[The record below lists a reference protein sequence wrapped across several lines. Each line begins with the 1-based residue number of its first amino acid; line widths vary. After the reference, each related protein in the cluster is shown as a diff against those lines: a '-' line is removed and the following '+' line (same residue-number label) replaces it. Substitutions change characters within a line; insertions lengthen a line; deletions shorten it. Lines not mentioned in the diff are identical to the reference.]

1 MKVKTAFILPA
12 ILMLLSVT
20 GCIQKKESPL
30 EGENPVQTEDSF
42 PLEGQIIFQSNIDGD
57 NEIYML
63 GPGGVEK
70 LTDNDWE
77 DRFPTW
83 APGGGRI
90 AYYANPDGN
99 DDIFILDT
107 TTLVITPV
115 TRSKDNESDP
125 AWYPDGQSLAF
136 VKESQKFLR
145 STGALYRIE
154 LDSGKTQRI
163 IPRFNQTHG
172 IPDVSPTS
180 PQIVFTGK
188 RMMGW
193 DVAIFDWETHDVSFL
208 EDKGKSCRAR
218 FSPDGQRLAY
228 VSSTADGKGDI
239 WTMNPDGSGKKRIT
253 FRDST
258 YDYFPSW
265 SPDGRF
271 IVFNSSTEH
280 NHEADWRLMVI
291 EVGTGTLYHLYDS
304 PGNDTFPDWN

>member
-1 MKVKTAFILPA
+1 MKVKIAFLLPVVLILISGTDCAPKQEA
-12 ILMLLSVT
+12 PVN
-20 GCIQKKESPL
+20 E
-30 EGENPVQTEDSF
+30 ENRVQTEDSF
-42 PLEGQIIFQSNIDGD
+42 PLEGYIVFQSNIDGD

-63 GPGGVEK
+63 GPDGVEK

-83 APGGGRI
+83 APGGERI

-107 TTLVITPV
+107 TTQVITPV
-115 TRSKDNESDP
+115 IRSKDNESDP
-125 AWYPDGQSLAF
+125 AWYPDGLSLAF
-136 VKESQKFLR
+136 VKESKKFLR
-145 STGALYRIE
+145 STGALHKIE
-154 LDSGKTQRI
+154 LESGRTHRI
-163 IPRFNQTHG
+163 ITRFNQTHG
-172 IPDVSPTS
+172 IPDVSPTT
-180 PQIVFTGK
+180 PLIVFTGK

-193 DVAIFDWETHDVSFL
+193 DVAVFNWETNEVNFL
-208 EDKGKSCRAR
+208 EDEGKSCRAR
-218 FSPDGQRLAY
+218 FSQDGRKLAY

-253 FRDST
+253 YRDST

-280 NHEADWRLMVI
+280 DHEADWKLMVI
-291 EVGTGTLYHLYDS
+291 EVETGTLYHLYDS
-304 PGNDTFPDWN
+304 PGNDIFPDWN